1 MDAKQ
6 DYTPQLSR
14 NTGPDLATTDDIDIR
29 EIIHTLRI
37 NKQKIFKLTALV
49 FVLGLLYAIFSTPTY
64 TARATLKIDGGKS
77 SGMAALAAMGGG
89 MLADIAGGAGSD
101 INTEVEIIRS
111 RSILKG
117 SVEANRLQIDA
128 NPKYFPIFGRRFFD
142 KDATL
147 APPSWSNFGGFCW
160 GGEKINVTSF
170 AVPGDRLR
178 KKFTITYLGSG
189 HFKIKDPISAQ
200 WFSGTIGKLLT
211 FSNSSFETPGQ
222 ILIQSISANKG
233 NDFIVRTYQKD
244 EAIDDLQDKINVSAV
259 KKGAN
264 IIQVSLDGK
273 DPSKI
278 KDVVNATLTSYLASK
293 DQENFART
301 QKNINHLLKDFL
313 PALEVKLDR
322 TEKEFAGFRKKN
334 RAAGLLGNIKGL
346 AENMAAAQTSL
357 WQLRQQEEAL
367 SANYGPEHP
376 QMLAV
381 RKARAEAEAETQRVY
396 AEIQRADTL
405 TTEAAPYYREVGINS
420 ELYVGLRA
428 AIQQLEVSQLTRA
441 TTATV
446 IDSAHTYDPKDGAR
460 RIKIALASLLFGF
473 LLSMVWVLA
482 SQPLRDIF
490 TGEAAS

>member
-1 MDAKQ
+1 MEVKQ
-6 DYTPQLSR
+6 DHAPQLSCD
-14 NTGPDLATTDDIDIR
+14 TGPDLAATDDIDIR

-37 NKQKIFKLTALV
+37 NQRKIIKFTALI

-89 MLADIAGGAGSD
+89 MLADIAGGAGSE

-128 NPKYFPIFGRRFFD
+128 APKYFPIFGHRFFD
-142 KDATL
+142 KNSSL
-147 APPSWSNFGGFCW
+147 APLSWSNLGGFCW
-160 GGEKINVTSF
+160 GGEEINVTLF
-170 AVPGDRLR
+170 TVPDDRLR

-189 HFKIKDPISAQ
+189 HFKIKDPISSQ
-200 WFSGTIGKLLT
+200 WFNGTIGKPLT
-211 FSNSSFETPGQ
+211 YSNPSFETPGQ
-222 ILIQSISANKG
+222 ILIKSIIANKG
-233 NDFIVRTYQKD
+233 NDFIVRAYKED
-244 EAIDDLQDKINVSAV
+244 EAIDNLQEKINVGTV
-259 KKGAN
+259 KKGAD

-278 KDVVNATLTSYLASK
+278 EGIVNATVTSYLASK

-313 PALEVKLDR
+313 PALETKLDR

-376 QMLAV
+376 QMLAI
-381 RKARAEAEAETQRVY
+381 RKARIEAEAEIQRVN

-405 TTEAAPYYREVGINS
+405 TTEAAPYFREVGISS

-428 AIQQLEVSQLTRA
+428 AVQQLEVSQLTRA

-446 IDSAHTYDPKDGAR
+446 VDSAYTSDPKDGAR
-460 RIKIALASLLFGF
+460 RIKIALASLLLGL

-490 TGEAAS
+490 KDEAAS